1 MSNDKKI
8 DVVFNPY
15 TAITADIKLT
25 NRSAANRM
33 LINDAFK
40 GDGITPE
47 MFKAI
52 KKDAPANL
60 VHVNHFAALNVAI
73 IASFSAADRKTLNTP
88 TKALQDG
95 NEPGQKGAPPKK
107 KPTDPACAAGTKRY
121 IQQQIG
127 AKRNDYMGSLN
138 TYLNGPKKKG
148 ADDKTGDKTDDKTD
162 DKTFCLESLNAI
174 IKRLQKA
181 EGVEFDAVSVIGF
194 CQTALKTIAKD

>member
-1 MSNDKKI
+1 MSNAKK
-8 DVVFNPY
+8 FNAY
-15 TAITADIKLT
+15 TAITADVKLAI
-25 NRSAANRM
+25 RSLANRV

-40 GDGITPE
+40 ASGITPE

-73 IASFSAADRKTLNTP
+73 IAGFSAAERKTLNTP
-88 TKALQDG
+88 TKALPDG
-95 NEPGQKGAPPKK
+95 NKPGQKGDAK
-107 KPTDPACAAGTKRY
+107 KPAAGTKRN

-127 AKRNDYMGSLN
+127 AKRNDYMRSLDL
-138 TYLNGPKKKG
+138 YLNGPKKKG
-148 ADDKTGDKTDDKTD
+148 ADDKTGDKTD

>member
-1 MSNDKKI
+1 MSNDKK
-8 DVVFNPY
+8 FNPY
-15 TAITADIKLT
+15 TAITADIKLA
-25 NRSAANRM
+25 NRSLANRV
-33 LINDAFK
+33 LINDEFK
-40 GDGITPE
+40 ASGITPA

-121 IQQQIG
+121 IQMQIG
-127 AKRNDYMGSLN
+127 AKRNDYMGSLD
-138 TYLNGPKKKG
+138 TYLNGPEKKKKG
-148 ADDKTGDKTDDKTD
+148 ADDKTGDKTDDKT
-162 DKTFCLESLNAI
+162 FCLERATAML
-174 IKRLQKA
+174 KRLQKA
-181 EGVEFDAVSVIGF
+181 EDAEFDIVETQAILVKLIKMLSTKV
-194 CQTALKTIAKD
+194 